1 MVILFVLAPGAYAF
15 SCAARLF
22 TLSEAYAAADSIIVG
37 LVTECKESVSSD
49 PYASGGADCS
59 FTSLEVI
66 KDSAP
71 ARDYSGVVSSS
82 GCGLSVN
89 VGDQYLLFLDS
100 ENRPLWFSASLSG
113 DLYPSQQAHQYLQI
127 LRDFRDRRVG
137 DLAEPWELADSDGG
151 CSIWQS
157 VKGNRITFTRRKPD
171 APQQPRPEWTQDAAN
186 GETVYRATVPLIDK
200 ENGLHAGTAEVAAF
214 GANPD
219 VDGDALLLRV
229 TLLEQ
234 SPTVPRQAS
243 VSVGNRSWSLNRMET
258 ILRVGDGMTHK
269 VAEFW
274 EAGATAERILS
285 AMLRPSDI
293 AVTATIVTP
302 NAASEADNEP
312 PPGQAG
318 LAVATAD
325 GDFFGQAPPRASA
338 TRPSA
343 RLNPPSET
351 PYRGK
356 EEPAE
361 PVLRVESRST
371 QLASVIQR
379 FRACYAEGQR

>member
-1 MVILFVLAPGAYAF
+1 VL
-15 SCAARLF
+15 
-22 TLSEAYAAADSIIVG
+22 
-37 LVTECKESVSSD
+37 
-49 PYASGGADCS
+49 
-59 FTSLEVI
+59 

-100 ENRPLWFSASLSG
+100 ENRPLWFSAALSG
-113 DLYPSQQAHQYLQI
+113 NLYPSQQAHQYLRI
-127 LRDFRDRRVG
+127 LRDFRDGRVG
-137 DLAEPWELADSDGG
+137 DLAEPWDLADSDGY

-171 APQQPRPEWTQDAAN
+171 APQQTRPEWTQDTAN

-200 ENGLHAGTAEVAAF
+200 ENSLRSGTAEVAAF
-214 GANPD
+214 GTNPD
-219 VDGDALLLRV
+219 VDDNALFLRV

-234 SPTVPRQAS
+234 SPAAVRQAS
-243 VSVGNRSWSLNRMET
+243 VSVGNTTWSLNRME
-258 ILRVGDGMTHK
+258 INLPVGDATKHK
-269 VAEFW
+269 VTEYW
-274 EAGATAERILS
+274 EAGVAAERILA
-285 AMLRPSDI
+285 AMLRPADI
-293 AVTATIVTP
+293 AVRATIVTP

-318 LAVATAD
+318 LAVATPG
-325 GDFFGQAPPRASA
+325 GDFIGQAPPRANA
-338 TRPSA
+338 TRQSA

-356 EEPAE
+356 KEPAE

-371 QLASVIQR
+371 QLSSVIQR
-379 FRACYAEGQR
+379 FRACYAKGQR

>member
-1 MVILFVLAPGAYAF
+1 MVTPLFLATNAYAN

-37 LVTECKESVSSD
+37 LVTECKESVSSE

-59 FTSLEVI
+59 FTSLEVL

-89 VGDQYLLFLDS
+89 VGDQYLLFLDR

-113 DLYPSQQAHQYLQI
+113 DLYPTQQTHQYLQI
-127 LRDFRDRRVG
+127 LRDFRDGRVG
-137 DLAEPWELADSDGG
+137 DLAEPWELADSDGH

-157 VKGNRITFTRRKPD
+157 VKGNRITFTRRKPA
-171 APQQPRPEWTQDAAN
+171 APQQPRPEWTQDTAN

-200 ENGLHAGTAEVAAF
+200 ENSLRSGTAEVAAF

-219 VDGDALLLRV
+219 VDDDVLFLSV

-234 SPTVPRQAS
+234 QSATARKTS
-243 VSVGNRSWSLNRMET
+243 VSVGNTTWSLNRME
-258 ILRVGDGMTHK
+258 IDLPVGDATKYK
-269 VAEFW
+269 VNEYW

-293 AVTATIVTP
+293 VVTATIVTP

-312 PPGQAG
+312 PAGLAG
-318 LAVATAD
+318 LAVATPD
-325 GDFFGQAPPRASA
+325 GDYFGQAPPRASA
-338 TRPSA
+338 TRQSV
-343 RLNPPSET
+343 RQNPPPEN

-371 QLASVIQR
+371 QLASVIRR
-379 FRACYAEGQR
+379 FRACYEQGQQ